1 MEKYFRLKENNTTV
15 RTEIIAGITTFV
27 TMAYIIF
34 VNPSI
39 LKMAG
44 MNAAGALGDAALPY
58 NAFNDPVVGAVM
70 VATCISAA
78 IGTLMMG
85 LYANYPFAQAPGMG
99 LNAYFTFGVVL
110 GMGYTWQ
117 QALAAV
123 FISGLVFILITVTRL
138 REIIVNSIPMS
149 LKYAVSGGIGF
160 FIALI
165 GLKNAGII
173 VSNPDTLLAFGNLTA
188 PNTLLAIFGLFLT
201 AILMS
206 RNIKGS
212 MLISI
217 LVTTLVG
224 IITKVVAIPEGFTLV
239 SAPPS
244 LSHTF
249 MKMDFNGLLKLGE
262 GGGFAAAISGVL
274 AVVLSF
280 AFVDMFDTIGTLVG
294 TATKAGMLDKEG
306 KLPRANKAL
315 LADAVATSAGAML
328 GTSTVTTYVESAAG
342 VMEGGR
348 TGFTSVITAGLFI
361 LALFFAPLVGLV
373 PSEAT
378 APALIIVGV
387 LMMSGLKEINYN
399 DFSEAFPAFLTV
411 AMMPY
416 TFSIANGIASGMIA
430 YPIVKLATGKSEEVH
445 PVVYIL
451 AFLFILRFA
460 TMAG

>member
-1 MEKYFRLKENNTTV
+1 MENYFKLRENNTNV
-15 RTEIIAGITTFV
+15 KTEVIAGITTFV

-44 MNAAGALGDAALPY
+44 MNAASALGDGALQY

-70 VATCISAA
+70 VATCLSAA
-78 IGTLMMG
+78 IGTLIMG

-99 LNAYFTFGVVL
+99 LNAFFAFGVCL
-110 GMGYTWQ
+110 GMSYTWQ

-123 FISGLVFILITVTRL
+123 FISGLFFILITITKL
-138 REIIVNSIPMS
+138 REMVVDSIPMS

-165 GLKNAGII
+165 GLSNAGI
-173 VSNPDTLLAFGNLTA
+173 VVPDPDTLLAFGDLTA
-188 PNTLLAIFGLFLT
+188 PTTLLAIFGLLLT

-217 LVTTLVG
+217 LITTLVG
-224 IITKVVAIPEGFTLV
+224 IFTKAVAIPEGFSLV
-239 SAPPS
+239 SMPPS
-244 LSHTF
+244 LAPTF
-249 MKMDFNGLLKLGE
+249 MKMDFKGLLNLGE
-262 GGGFAAAISGVL
+262 GVGFLGAISGIL

-280 AFVDMFDTIGTLVG
+280 TFVDMFDTIGTLIG
-294 TATKAGMLDKEG
+294 TATKAEMLDKDG
-306 KLPRANKAL
+306 RLPSVNKAL
-315 LADAVATSAGAML
+315 LADAIATSAGAAL
-328 GTSTVTTYVESAAG
+328 GTSTVTTYVESTAG

-348 TGFTSVITAGLFI
+348 TGLTSVVTSILFI
-361 LALFFAPLVGLV
+361 FALFFAPLVGLV

-399 DFSEAFPAFLTV
+399 DFTEAFPAFLTV
-411 AMMPY
+411 AMMPFTY
-416 TFSIANGIASGMIA
+416 SIANGIASGMIA
-430 YPIVKLATGKSEEVH
+430 YPIVKLATGKHKDIHS
-445 PVVYIL
+445 VVYIL
-451 AFLFILRFA
+451 AILFIIRFA
-460 TMAG
+460 TM